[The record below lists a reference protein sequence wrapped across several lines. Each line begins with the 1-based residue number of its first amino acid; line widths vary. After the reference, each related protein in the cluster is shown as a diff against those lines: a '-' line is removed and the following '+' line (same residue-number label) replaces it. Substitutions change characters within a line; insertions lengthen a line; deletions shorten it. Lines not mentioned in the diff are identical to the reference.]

1 MYGVSVTFV
10 SAILA
15 GALAAAAL
23 AVWPWARSRRRFAIA
38 GITTLVGWIG
48 WHLLLNATQAFGFDV
63 DAPIIRVSW
72 EDVGSGVVT
81 LFVTV
86 VVFGLGTERRELASR
101 VVGAASIAG
110 LVAMILDVFV

>member
-1 MYGVSVTFV
+1 VYGVSVTYA
-10 SAILA
+10 SAIVA

-23 AVWPWARSRRRFAIA
+23 AAWPWARLRRRFVVA
-38 GITTLVGWIG
+38 GLTTLVSWIG
-48 WHLLLNATQAFGFDV
+48 WHLLLNATQASGFDV
-63 DAPIIRVSW
+63 DAPVIRVSW

-81 LFVTV
+81 LFATV
-86 VVFGLGTERRELASR
+86 VVFGLVTERRERASR

>member
-1 MYGVSVTFV
+1 MYGVPVTYL
-10 SAILA
+10 SAVLA
-15 GALAAAAL
+15 GVLAAAAL
-23 AVWPWARSRRRFAIA
+23 AIWPWARSRWRFAIA
-38 GITTLVGWIG
+38 GITTLVSWIG

-81 LFVTV
+81 LFATV

>member
-1 MYGVSVTFV
+1 MYGVGVTYV
-10 SAILA
+10 SAIVA
-15 GALAAAAL
+15 GMLAAAAL

-38 GITTLVGWIG
+38 GITTLVSWIG

-86 VVFGLGTERRELASR
+86 VVFGLGTERREFASR